1 MQLPESDESD
11 LQAWDMAVAQLVRV
25 AVDAEARLVRL
36 VRVLTQLD
44 HPAAAV
50 LLPAGIPATSEVAD
64 RLLTLVVRDPRLRD
78 DLRGWLTAVSRLCC
92 LRDTVVH
99 TVWEREEGERGT
111 STMWPVWSPD
121 PLEPA
126 RTTATELRRTLSA
139 LSRRCGSA
147 SDELLLRLDKSQ
159 PELGVFSRA

>member
-1 MQLPESDESD
+1 MQLLEPGESD
-11 LQAWDMAVAQLVRV
+11 LRAWDAAVAQLVRV
-25 AVDAEARLVRL
+25 AVDAEARLARL
-36 VRVLTQLD
+36 VRVLTRLD

-50 LLPAGIPATSEVAD
+50 LLPAQVSTTADVAD
-64 RLLTLVVRDPRLRD
+64 RLVTVVVRDPRLRD
-78 DLRGWLTAVSRLCC
+78 DLRGWVTAVTRLCR

-99 TVWEREEGERGT
+99 TVWERGEGDRE

-139 LSRRCGSA
+139 LSRRCGPA

-159 PELGVFSRA
+159 PELEVYSRV